1 MNIRHGFT
9 LVEILTVVVIIGIL
23 VTLVTVAVKGAMD
36 ATQRTKIA
44 TQMSQ
49 LEMALDHYKAEF
61 GEYPPD
67 MFDDDALVRHVK
79 KRWPRMDFSLK
90 PGGISNA
97 EYIKGA
103 INAGYGKNVDF
114 AAPGSEIGALGF
126 WLGGFPDFEEKLSGF
141 SADPENPF
149 FSNPFV
155 DVRGRV
161 YDKKNF
167 IDMEVGEDKNMRLVD
182 VGGGARA
189 PVIGNDIRDVFMP
202 VIYFRGKSSGG
213 HEAYMISDSQHAKYK
228 EIKQFDFSDTGLGVC
243 VPYAEEKNGA
253 VGEEVIKWKNPTTF
267 QLLHPG
273 LDGKFGE
280 PAPGGTTGAPLRII
294 KTGENI
300 GQQNLDNLTNFS
312 GYKELKSILP

>member
-1 MNIRHGFT
+1 MSTRRGFT
-9 LVEILTVVVIIGIL
+9 LVEILTVVVIICIL

-36 ATQRTKIA
+36 AAKRTRIA

-49 LEMALDHYKAEF
+49 LAMALDHYKAEF

-67 MFDDDALVRHVK
+67 MFDDEALVRHVK
-79 KRWPRMDFSLK
+79 KRWPRLDFSLK

-97 EYIKGA
+97 EYIKGS
-103 INAGYGKNVDF
+103 INAGYGNNVDF
-114 AAPGSEIGALGF
+114 TAPDSEIGALGF
-126 WLGGFPDFEEKLSGF
+126 WLGGFPDFEGKLSGF

-155 DVRGRV
+155 DVNDRV

-167 IDMEVGEDKNMRLVD
+167 IDMEVGADKSMRLVD

-189 PVIGNDIRDVFMP
+189 PVIGNEIRDVFVP
-202 VIYFRGKSSGG
+202 VVYFRGLTSGG
-213 HEAYMISDSQHAKYK
+213 HRAYMVTDNQHAKYGQ
-228 EIKQFDFSDTGLGVC
+228 IKQFDFLSTDLGFC
-243 VPYAEEKNGA
+243 VPYAEDE
-253 VGEEVIKWKNPTTF
+253 VGGVIKWKNPSTF
-267 QLLHPG
+267 QLLHAG

-280 PAPGGTTGAPLRII
+280 PAPDDPTVAPLRII
-294 KTGENI
+294 KTGTNI
-300 GQQNLDNLTNFS
+300 GLQNLDDQTNFS